1 MQFRHMQISKFSLF
15 QENKAARHYRV
26 LRWPDANGS
35 QIAFFVNQTYDN
47 PELRPVFQDIHF
59 RQALSHAINRKRINQ
74 VSVFGLGK
82 ERNAVPVPGP
92 PFYVRGRVAVRRV

>member
-15 QENKAARHYRV
+15 QENRQRGDYRV

-47 PELRPVFQDIHF
+47 PELRPVFQDI
-59 RQALSHAINRKRINQ
+59 RSA
-74 VSVFGLGK
+74 
-82 ERNAVPVPGP
+82 
-92 PFYVRGRVAVRRV
+92 RRCRTPSTASASTRSATSGSARSATRS